1 MTQRPL
7 IIRVLLFF
15 LCAAT
20 VPGRAQ
26 QKTEGDLVMQVL
38 NALVNKDAIAY
49 SKLFPDVELMSKTI
63 LQHTDTAS
71 RAWNMMAYLS
81 ERPDEMAIYERRLD
95 SALMSTFNN
104 VLDEAAKMN
113 IHWQHVLFAR
123 FELEKQRETRDHI
136 YEKLAPERFRGYV
149 FIKDPV
155 GNDTY
160 CFTVGDLVKIQG
172 QWYGGTLQHIFE
184 ADTKFGYDLR
194 LMEYAIAR
202 KKNKPFVWKKNETDD
217 PEDSTA
223 SAEEQEK
230 LTNAPQKTIVER
242 KYYTGTFDNEIPV
255 QLYIRY
261 IKGTCPEGVCAY
273 EAIFKFGD
281 QDDYVH
287 MSVVKTDDRWVFSED
302 PGSGV
307 MDLKF
312 KEGVYTGSWT
322 STTDQ
327 TGYEVQIS
335 ETVPGNKK
343 LKFLDEIFQ
352 MELWKKTE

>member
-1 MTQRPL
+1 MTTRAFL
-7 IIRVLLFF
+7 FRVGLLLF
-15 LCAAT
+15 CTAA
-20 VPGRAQ
+20 VQGRAQ
-26 QKTEGDLVMQVL
+26 QKTEGDLVMQIL
-38 NALVNKDAIAY
+38 NTLVSKDAIAY

-63 LQHTDTAS
+63 MQHPDTGS
-71 RAWNMMAYLS
+71 RAWKMMTYLN
-81 ERPDEMAIYERRLD
+81 ERPDEMAIYDQRLD
-95 SALMSTFNN
+95 SSLMSTFNN

-172 QWYGGTLQHIFE
+172 SWYGGTLQHIFE
-184 ADTKFGYDLR
+184 ANTKSDYDLR
-194 LMEYAIAR
+194 LAEYVTAR
-202 KKNKPFVWKKNETDD
+202 KKNKPFVWKKNEELD
-217 PEDSTA
+217 PEDSTVRQ
-223 SAEEQEK
+223 EEQETLSK
-230 LTNAPQKTIVER
+230 GPQKTIVER
-242 KYYTGTFDNEIPV
+242 KYYTGTFDDEIPV

-273 EAIFKFGD
+273 EAVFKFGD
-281 QDDYVH
+281 QDEYVH
-287 MSVVKTDDRWVFSED
+287 MSVVKTEDRWVFSED

-322 STTDQ
+322 STADQ

-343 LKFLDEIFQ
+343 LKFLDELFQ
-352 MELWKKTE
+352 MELWKKE